1 MYYIKNIILLTGDDV
16 TSMLPLEPGL
26 NIIYGQSNT
35 GKSLILDCVDYLY
48 GAKKHRFDQKLQV
61 KKITLVLDVD
71 GKNITMSREIDSN
84 DIEVSSTVDYIEGG
98 TYKTGNAKKSIGN
111 VWLRLMGIEDQ
122 VKIIM
127 TLAGK
132 TQNLTLRTFSHTVMI
147 DETRM
152 QGTGSILAQGVGPN
166 PQVGTPVL
174 TSLLY
179 LATGNN
185 YLPEKAS
192 QDPKIKKAKR
202 EAVKAFVDRSMS
214 KLADRKIS
222 ELENFSKESPA
233 ELQKKVDSVIDEIGA
248 AEGALEEA
256 VTQSSKLAEDIY
268 KIDNQIG
275 ESRMLLDRNNSLLSQ
290 YEADIRRLTFI
301 VEGDIHHGD
310 IPALEVCPF
319 CNGQLSKEQGESCI
333 SAAVAEVEKIEAQI
347 KDLRSVQTSIQEEIK
362 DLRAE
367 RAAIISRRRQIDTTI
382 RAELRPQISQLR
394 NHLADYT
401 LALNQYKAKE
411 LIEAFSDVLVTE
423 LEVSQEEDDGAFKF
437 DLKAKFKEVFLSVLD
452 KELKQLLEKCNYEH
466 FTGVRFDTDDYDV
479 VVNGHLKRSQGQG
492 FRAFLNT
499 ILAVAIQNCLE
510 EIGHYKPNIMVI
522 DSPILSLKEKNDDGE
537 EKMSETM
544 KTGLFRYF
552 AEHKTE
558 RQTIIIENVIPKLDY
573 AGVNKI
579 EFTKD
584 ETRGRYGLIEGYRD

>member
-1 MYYIKNIILLTGDDV
+1 MYYVKNIILLTGNGV
-16 TSMLPLEPGL
+16 TSTLPLAPGL
-26 NIIYGQSNT
+26 NIIFGQSNT
-35 GKSLILDCVDYLY
+35 GKSLILDCIDYLY

-84 DIEVSSTVDYIEGG
+84 DIEVSSAVDYIESG
-98 TYKTGNAKKSIGN
+98 TYKTGNTKKSIGN

-147 DETRM
+147 DETRI

-166 PQVGTPVL
+166 PQVSTSVL

-179 LATGNN
+179 LATENN

-192 QDPKIKKAKR
+192 QDPKIRKAKK

-214 KLADRKIS
+214 KLADRKVS
-222 ELENFSKESPA
+222 ELKDFSKESPA
-233 ELQKKVDSVIDEIGA
+233 ELQKKVDTVIDEIGA

-256 VTQSSKLAEDIY
+256 TKQSSELAEKIY
-268 KIDNQIG
+268 TIDNQIG
-275 ESRMLLDRNNSLLSQ
+275 ESKMLLNRNNSLLSQ

-301 VEGDIHHGD
+301 VEGDMHQGD

-319 CNGQLSKEQGESCI
+319 CNGQLSKEKGESCI
-333 SAAVAEVEKIEAQI
+333 SAAVTEVEKIEAQI
-347 KDLRSVQTSIQEEIK
+347 KDLRSVQASINEEIK
-362 DLRAE
+362 ELQE
-367 RAAIISRRRQIDTTI
+367 QRAAILLKRRQIDTRI
-382 RAELRPQISQLR
+382 RSELQPQIRQLR
-394 NHLADYT
+394 IHLGDYT

-411 LIEAFSDVLVTE
+411 LIDAFSDVLISE
-423 LEVSQEEDDGAFKF
+423 LKVSQEEEDGAFRF
-437 DLKAKFKEVFLSVLD
+437 DLKAKFTEVFLSSLNT
-452 KELKQLLEKCNYEH
+452 KLKQLLEGCNYEH
-466 FTGVRFDTDDYDV
+466 FGNVRFDTDDYDV

-499 ILAVAIQNCLE
+499 ILAIAIQNCLKE
-510 EIGHYKPNIMVI
+510 FDHYRPNIMVI
-522 DSPILSLKEKNDDGE
+522 DSPILSLKEKNDDGD

-544 KTGLFRYF
+544 KKGLFRYF
-552 AEHKTE
+552 IEHKAD
-558 RQTIIIENVIPKLDY
+558 RQTIVIENVIPNLDY
-573 AGVNKI
+573 TEVNKI

-584 ETRGRYGLIEGYRD
+584 ENRGRYGLIEGYRD

>member
-1 MYYIKNIILLTGDDV
+1 MYYVKSIILLTGDNI
-16 TSMLPLEPGL
+16 TSTLPLEPGL
-26 NIIYGQSNT
+26 NIVFGQSNT
-35 GKSLILDCVDYLY
+35 GKSLILDCIDYLY

-71 GKNITMSREIDSN
+71 GRNITMSREIDSN
-84 DIEVSSTVDYIEGG
+84 EIEVSSTVEYIDSG
-98 TYKTGNAKKSIGN
+98 TYKTGNSKKSIGN

-127 TLAGK
+127 TLTGK

-147 DETRM
+147 DETRI

-166 PQVGTPVL
+166 PQVGTSVL

-185 YLPEKAS
+185 YLPEEVP
-192 QDPKIKKAKR
+192 QDPKIKKAKQ

-222 ELENFSKESPA
+222 ELDNFSKESPA
-233 ELQKKVDSVIDEIGA
+233 ELQRKVDSVIDEIGA
-248 AEGALEEA
+248 AEGALEDA
-256 VTQSSKLAEDIY
+256 TTQSSQFAEDIY

-275 ESRMLLDRNNSLLSQ
+275 ESRMLLNRNNSLLSQ

-301 VEGDIHHGD
+301 VEGDIHHGK
-310 IPALEVCPF
+310 IPVLEVCPF

-333 SAAVAEVEKIEAQI
+333 SAAIAEVEKIEAQI
-347 KDLRSVQTSIQEEIK
+347 KDLRSVQVSIQEEIK
-362 DLRAE
+362 ELQE
-367 RAAIISRRRQIDTTI
+367 QRAAILSKRRQIDTMI
-382 RAELRPQISQLR
+382 RGELRPQISQLR
-394 NHLADYT
+394 SHLADYT

-411 LIEAFSDVLVTE
+411 LIEAFSDVLITE
-423 LEVSQEEDDGAFKF
+423 LEVSQEEDNGNFKF
-437 DLKAKFKEVFLSVLD
+437 DLKAKFTEVFLGALD
-452 KELKQLLEKCNYEH
+452 KELRRLLEKCNYEH
-466 FTGVRFDTDDYDV
+466 FTGVRFDTDDYDI

-510 EIGHYKPNIMVI
+510 EFDHYKSNIMVV
-522 DSPILSLKEKNDDGE
+522 DSPILSLKEKNDAGD

-544 KTGLFRYF
+544 KAGLFRYF
-552 AEHKTE
+552 IENKTK

-573 AGVNKI
+573 TGVNQI

-584 ETRGRYGLIEGYRD
+584 ESRGRYGLIKGYRD

>member
-1 MYYIKNIILLTGDDV
+1 MYYVKTVILLTGDNV
-16 TSMLPLEPGL
+16 ISTLPLGPGL
-26 NIIYGQSNT
+26 NIVFGPSNT
-35 GKSLILDCVDYLY
+35 GKSLILDCIDYLY
-48 GAKKHRFDQKLQV
+48 GAKKHRFDKKLQV
-61 KKITLVLDVD
+61 KKISLVLDVD

-84 DIEVSSTVDYIEGG
+84 DIDVSSTVDNIESG
-98 TYKTGNAKKSIGN
+98 TYKTGTSKKSIGT
-111 VWLRLMGIEDQ
+111 VWLQLMGIEDP
-122 VKIIM
+122 VKILM
-127 TLAGK
+127 TQTGK

-147 DETRM
+147 DETRI
-152 QGTGSILAQGVGPN
+152 QGAGSILAQGIGPN
-166 PQVGTPVL
+166 PQVSTPVL

-185 YLPEKAS
+185 YLPEKTL
-192 QDPKIKKAKR
+192 QDPKIRKAKK

-214 KLADRKIS
+214 KLADRKES

-275 ESRMLLDRNNSLLSQ
+275 ESRLLLNRNNSLLSQ
-290 YEADIRRLTFI
+290 YEADIKRLTFI

-310 IPALEVCPF
+310 IPLLEVCPF
-319 CNGQLSKEQGESCI
+319 CNGRLSKEQGQSCV

-362 DLRAE
+362 ELEAE
-367 RAAIISRRRQIDTTI
+367 RADILSKRRQIDTMI
-382 RAELRPQISQLR
+382 RGELKPQISQLR
-394 NHLADYT
+394 SHLADFT

-411 LIEAFSDVLVTE
+411 MIEAFSDVLVTE
-423 LEVSQEEDDGAFKF
+423 LKVSQEEDEETFKF
-437 DLKAKFKEVFLSVLD
+437 NLKAKFEEIFLNVLN
-452 KELKQLLEKCNYEH
+452 KELKQLLEECNYEH

-479 VVNGHLKRSQGQG
+479 VVNGHLKRSEGQG

-499 ILAVAIQNCLE
+499 ILAVAIQNCLKTFDQ
-510 EIGHYKPNIMVI
+510 YKPNIMVI
-522 DSPILSLKEKNDDGE
+522 DSPILSLMEKDDNDDE
-537 EKMSETM
+537 SVTETM
-544 KTGLFRYF
+544 KKGLFRYLV
-552 AEHKTE
+552 EHKTE
-558 RQTIIIENVIPKLDY
+558 RQTIVIENEIPKLEYSD
-573 AGVNKI
+573 VNQI